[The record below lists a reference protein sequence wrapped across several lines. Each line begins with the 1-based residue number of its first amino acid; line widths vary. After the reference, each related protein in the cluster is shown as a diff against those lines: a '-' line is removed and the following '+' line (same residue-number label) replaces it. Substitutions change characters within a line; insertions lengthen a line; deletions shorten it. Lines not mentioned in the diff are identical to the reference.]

1 MKPDEEDNIYCPQ
14 GHAFTLEQTKES
26 VKGRYPRTIQF
37 YRNEHCEGCPLR
49 SQCTR
54 SKHGR
59 TLQRTDKLA
68 EMQIEVRENLL
79 TETGQELLKQRSIQA
94 EGIYGQIGASAGFN
108 RS

>member
-1 MKPDEEDNIYCPQ
+1 MKPDEE
-14 GHAFTLEQTKES
+14 
-26 VKGRYPRTIQF
+26 GRYPRTIQF

-49 SQCTR
+49 SQCAQ

-94 EGIYGQIGASAGFN
+94 EGILLITKLIVNTVSKLN
-108 RS
+108 CTHN

>member
-1 MKPDEEDNIYCPQ
+1 MSA
-14 GHAFTLEQTKES
+14 GTHAFTLEQTKES

-49 SQCTR
+49 SQCAQ

-68 EMQIEVRENLL
+68 EMQIEIRENLR
-79 TETGQELLKQRSIQA
+79 TETRQELLKQRSIPA
-94 EGIYGQIGASAGFN
+94 EGIFGQIKQDQEYD
-108 RS
+108 RL